1 MKLKHRL
8 AIYSILI
15 FSVIIGAVATLTYV
29 AYSRIAKA
37 KEYQSLESKSVL
49 AAIFYLDE
57 DELTITEHED
67 IRNQLS
73 KKISRSN
80 IAIFNLEGKQVNGQM
95 EPDGY
100 ITEGYL
106 KKVYAYKNESFEN
119 KEYFYNGIF
128 YKDNQGDFIVVTRES
143 KAVFNDQI
151 QSLFNILVIA
161 FTLGLIF
168 IYFFSNFLG
177 YIAYEPINQV
187 IQQMKK
193 RDTSNFHEPLHLKK
207 SYAEVDTL
215 IKTYNQF
222 IEQIAQSFSVQK
234 NFIDYV
240 SHELRTPITALLG
253 TLEVTKLKERSL
265 SEYQETIR
273 ILHQYTEDLEIT
285 LDHMMLLSGAKTTI
299 ELSDIRFD
307 EVLWQ
312 VVENS
317 MLYHQANIH
326 VEMRVTD
333 TALLQ
338 LKGNDKLLGLA
349 LSNII
354 SNAVKYS
361 DNQVVKLV
369 VDSENDQLCVSVI
382 DQGIGIL
389 RSDLTKITSNFYRG
403 ENTLNYQGKGIGLSM
418 ANIIFKLHQISIC
431 IYANEPKGTV
441 VKLLFS

>member
-73 KKISRSN
+73 KKISRRN
-80 IAIFNLEGKQVNGQM
+80 IAIFNLEGEQVNGQM
-95 EPDGY
+95 EPDVY
-100 ITEGYL
+100 ITPDYL
-106 KKVYAYKNESFEN
+106 QQVYELKNKSFET

-151 QSLFNILVIA
+151 QSLFNILFIA
-161 FTLGLIF
+161 FILGLIF
-168 IYFFSNFLG
+168 IYFFSHFLG
-177 YIAYEPINQV
+177 YIAYEPINQ
-187 IQQMKK
+187 IIHQIKK
-193 RDTSNFHEPLHLKK
+193 RDTSNFHEPLQLKK
-207 SYAEVDTL
+207 SYAEVDAL
-215 IKTYNQF
+215 IKTYNHF
-222 IEQIAQSFSVQK
+222 IEQIAQTFSIQK

-253 TLEVTKLKERSL
+253 TLEVTKLKERSV
-265 SEYQETIR
+265 SEYQETIQVLR
-273 ILHQYTEDLEIT
+273 QYTEDLEVT

-299 ELSDIRFD
+299 ELKPIRFD

-317 MLYHQANIH
+317 MFYYQANIH
-326 VEMRVTD
+326 VDMRVTD

-338 LKGNDKLLGLA
+338 VNGNDKLLELA

-361 DNQVVKLV
+361 DNQVVKLI
-369 VDSENDQLCVSVI
+369 VDSENNQLCVSVI
-382 DQGIGIL
+382 DEGIGIL
-389 RSDLTKITSNFYRG
+389 RSDLTKVTSNFYRG
-403 ENTLNYQGKGIGLSM
+403 ENTSNYQGKGIGLSM
-418 ANIIFKLHQISIC
+418 ANIIFKLHQISIF

-441 VKLLFS
+441 VKLIFP

>member
-15 FSVIIGAVATLTYV
+15 FSIVIGAVATLTYF
-29 AYSRIAKA
+29 AFSRITKA

-57 DELTITEHED
+57 DELTFTEHED

-80 IAIFNLEGKQVNGQM
+80 IAIFNLQGEQVNGQM
-95 EPDGY
+95 ERDVY
-100 ITEGYL
+100 ITDDYL
-106 KKVYAYKNESFEN
+106 KKVYANKNESFEN
-119 KEYFYNGIF
+119 KEFFYNGIF

-151 QSLFNILVIA
+151 QSLFNILLIA
-161 FTLGLIF
+161 LILGLIF
-168 IYFFSNFLG
+168 IYFFSYFFG
-177 YIAYEPINQV
+177 YIAYEPINQ
-187 IQQMKK
+187 IIHQIKK
-193 RDTSNFHEPLHLKK
+193 RNTTNFHEPLHLKK
-207 SYAEVDTL
+207 SYAEVDAL
-215 IKTYNQF
+215 IKTYNEF
-222 IEQIAQSFSVQK
+222 IEQISQTFSIQK

-240 SHELRTPITALLG
+240 SHELRTPIAALLG
-253 TLEVTKLKERSL
+253 TLEVTKLKERSI
-265 SEYQETIR
+265 SEYQETIH
-273 ILHQYTEDLEIT
+273 ILRQYTEDLELT
-285 LDHMMLLSGAKTTI
+285 LDHMMLLSGVKTTI
-299 ELSDIRFD
+299 ELKQIRFD

-317 MLYHQANIH
+317 ILYHQANIH
-326 VEMRVTD
+326 VEMRVND
-333 TALLQ
+333 TTFLQ
-338 LKGNDKLLGLA
+338 LNGNDKLLELA

-361 DNQVVKLV
+361 DNQLVKLII
-369 VDSENDQLCVSVI
+369 DCENNQLCVFVI

-389 RSDLTKITSNFYRG
+389 HSDLTKVTSNFYRG
-403 ENTLNYQGKGIGLSM
+403 ENTTNYQGKGIGLSM

-441 VKLLFS
+441 VKLLFP

>member
-15 FSVIIGAVATLTYV
+15 FSIVIGAVATLTYF
-29 AYSRIAKA
+29 AFSRITKA

-57 DELTITEHED
+57 DELTFTEHED

-80 IAIFNLEGKQVNGQM
+80 IAIFNLQGEQVNGQM
-95 EPDGY
+95 ERDVY
-100 ITEGYL
+100 ITDDYL
-106 KKVYAYKNESFEN
+106 KKVYANKNESFEN
-119 KEYFYNGIF
+119 KEFFYNGIF

-151 QSLFNILVIA
+151 QSLFNILLIA
-161 FTLGLIF
+161 LILGLIF
-168 IYFFSNFLG
+168 IYFFSYFFG
-177 YIAYEPINQV
+177 YIAYEPINQ
-187 IQQMKK
+187 IIHQIKK
-193 RDTSNFHEPLHLKK
+193 RNTTNFHEPLHLKK
-207 SYAEVDTL
+207 SYAEVDAL
-215 IKTYNQF
+215 IKTYNEF
-222 IEQIAQSFSVQK
+222 IEQISQTFSIQK

-240 SHELRTPITALLG
+240 SHELRTPIAALLG
-253 TLEVTKLKERSL
+253 TLEVTKLKERSI
-265 SEYQETIR
+265 SEYQETIH
-273 ILHQYTEDLEIT
+273 ILRQYTEDLELT
-285 LDHMMLLSGAKTTI
+285 LDHMMLLSGVKTTI
-299 ELSDIRFD
+299 ELKQIRFD

-317 MLYHQANIH
+317 ILYHQANIH
-326 VEMRVTD
+326 VEMRVND
-333 TALLQ
+333 TTLLQ
-338 LKGNDKLLGLA
+338 LNGNDKLLELA

-361 DNQVVKLV
+361 DNQLVKLII
-369 VDSENDQLCVSVI
+369 DCENNQLCVFII

-389 RSDLTKITSNFYRG
+389 HSDLTKVTSNFYRG
-403 ENTLNYQGKGIGLSM
+403 ENTTNYQGKGIGLSM

-441 VKLLFS
+441 VKLLFP